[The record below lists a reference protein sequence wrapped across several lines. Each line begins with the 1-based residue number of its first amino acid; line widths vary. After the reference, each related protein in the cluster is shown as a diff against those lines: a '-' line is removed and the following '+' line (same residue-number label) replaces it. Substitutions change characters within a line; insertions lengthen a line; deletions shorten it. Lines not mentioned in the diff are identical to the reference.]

1 MHSADALVKAKHDG
15 AFLREGPAKKTVG
28 WGVRTRGDIR
38 GTKTSMT
45 LLTIMVL
52 LKMLLQ
58 LLLMS
63 LSMSLSVSLSV
74 HPGTHNHSSADAWV
88 LVARCPKRSPPT
100 LEYHMACGAVWSL
113 PPKRGGGYWPKALD
127 T

>member
-74 HPGTHNHSSADAWV
+74 
-88 LVARCPKRSPPT
+88 
-100 LEYHMACGAVWSL
+100 SL
-113 PPKRGGGYWPKALD
+113 PCPTTCIHERQPSDEMDRPFHYTQRRAGGDSSEPGLPHP
-127 T
+127 